1 MPKVYVK
8 KDFFFNDGE
17 EVKHYEVGYHE
28 MDEATIDHWFVQA
41 HIGDAA
47 LMQENKART
56 AELEQQ
62 SIEKDARIAELEQQS
77 IEKDARIAELEQQ
90 IAALT
95 AENTPNADKPKSSN
109 GK

>member
-62 SIEKDARIAELEQQS
+62 SIEKDARIAELEQQ
-77 IEKDARIAELEQQ
+77 

>member
-8 KDFFFNDGE
+8 KAFFFNDGG

-28 MDEATIDHWFVQA
+28 MDEATVDHWFVQA

-47 LMQENKART
+47 LMQENKVRT
-56 AELEQQ
+56 
-62 SIEKDARIAELEQQS
+62 AELEQQS